1 MLGRMFISY
10 MFFFHSGVKPVRKS
24 IYEDEGSCS
33 IPPTM
38 VLTDLAADDDIED
51 EISTMVFTEGK
62 SRNLFL
68 CWTF

>member
-1 MLGRMFISY
+1 M
-10 MFFFHSGVKPVRKS
+10 RKS

-68 CWTF
+68 C